1 MDFCKN
7 VVTIPQYKSTC
18 WFNAILMVL
27 LYSQNSRKLLM
38 YNDNFKKRK
47 DNLSIILKEILY
59 HHYINHD
66 NVGKYFNVLRP
77 ENILALCNIPLNIYH
92 TMVENGWAFNIFLS
106 KFIEYMNVSCL
117 TLDYINNIFFT
128 GLNEHIDYYI
138 NHYNQLD
145 IMANLKN
152 PTDIFFIKL
161 AEKMRNN
168 YNPDY
173 ICINLW
179 NTFEVQSNPYLH
191 LFNSFLSIPVFFE
204 RLQLNYYR
212 PSYANLYELKDE
224 ILYNGYIYKL
234 DSCILSNY
242 DHTKIG
248 IGHAICGITCKNNKY
263 VYNGWIRT
271 TDDKAMGN
279 GNFGKDDLL
288 PCELFPFNWNI
299 NDRHNKFCLREDKC
313 KLSLISNSNR
323 NKLCFSFGKADR
335 TIIYVKQHKDYK
347 PSIDMNILSTNEIKQ
362 RDEKIFVVTPPPI
375 IKDKTP
381 PVENIFVFT
390 PSPIKKEKTPPII
403 KEKTPPIKKEK
414 TPPIKKEKTPLI
426 KKEKTPPIIKE
437 KSSPIIKEKSFRLLT
452 DDIDEY
458 KKIANLYNLKISTLL
473 NKIKNIRTEIKKIK
487 FQIKNK
493 NKL

>member
-18 WFNAILMVL
+18 WFNAILMAL

-38 YNDNFKKRK
+38 YNSEFKKRN
-47 DNLSIILKEILY
+47 DNLSLILKKILY
-59 HHYINHD
+59 HHYINHS

-77 ENILALCNIPLNIYH
+77 EKILQLCNIPLNIYE

-138 NHYNQLD
+138 NYYNQLD

-179 NTFEVQSNPYLH
+179 NTYEVQSNPYLH

-242 DHTKIG
+242 DHNRIG

-271 TDDKAMGN
+271 TDDKAMAN
-279 GNFGKDDLL
+279 GKFGKDDLL

-347 PSIDMNILSTNEIKQ
+347 PSIDINIESSNELKK
-362 RDEKIFVVTPPPI
+362 RDEKIFVITQPPI
-375 IKDKTP
+375 IK
-381 PVENIFVFT
+381 
-390 PSPIKKEKTPPII
+390 EKIPPII
-403 KEKTPPIKKEK
+403 KEKTPPIIKEM
-414 TPPIKKEKTPLI
+414 
-426 KKEKTPPIIKE
+426 TPPIIKE
-437 KSSPIIKEKSFRLLT
+437 KQFKLLT

-473 NKIKNIRTEIKKIK
+473 TKIKNIRTEIKKIK